1 MGKKIWIAAITAAL
15 SLGSFVIASQAGAD
29 PIVYSS
35 GYGSLACPTST
46 TCYASL
52 YKNAGGVGNQHSEMA
67 ENTSVGLSAF
77 HAVTTP
83 SLGQPGEA
91 GQLACG
97 GQKRCLDATTGG
109 IEVSL
114 DRGSTW
120 SPTPT
125 PTHDQFAAVSCR
137 GQSLCIAGG
146 YDVDHS
152 TVTLLRSTNF
162 GGSWTASTLP
172 TLPNAAGESVSA
184 ISCVDV
190 SSCMA
195 LLSDNVHPA
204 GVVVRSTDGGG
215 SWSTLD
221 LPAGLSMQSVSCSG
235 ISAPYQ
241 CVAGLRSSTQA
252 YFAKTKDLGTTWKL
266 TAVGPAAGSSL
277 PAFVLSVGC
286 NKSFCLVGG
295 QVIGSGT
302 RGVVYSSVDL
312 GRHFVNASIPSNIT
326 NVPVLTLPATGQAVL
341 GAQRNLEPTTATVLR
356 TTDSGA
362 HFATVPLGRSL
373 TS

>member
-1 MGKKIWIAAITAAL
+1 MPVASAVDEPLHGL
-15 SLGSFVIASQAGAD
+15 VIAVACRRAGRDDILDLEEGRLSRHLDHVQRLIEFVGHHGRHFAQGD
-29 PIVYSS
+29 QL
-35 GYGSLACPTST
+35 GRLDDA
-46 TCYASL
+46 
-52 YKNAGGVGNQHSEMA
+52 GVG
-67 ENTSVGLSAF
+67 F
-77 HAVTTP
+77 
-83 SLGQPGEA
+83 
-91 GQLACG
+91 
-97 GQKRCLDATTGG
+97 
-109 IEVSL
+109 
-114 DRGSTW
+114 
-120 SPTPT
+120 
-125 PTHDQFAAVSCR
+125 
-137 GQSLCIAGG
+137 
-146 YDVDHS
+146 
-152 TVTLLRSTNF
+152 
-162 GGSWTASTLP
+162 
-172 TLPNAAGESVSA
+172 
-184 ISCVDV
+184 
-190 SSCMA
+190 
-195 LLSDNVHPA
+195 HPA